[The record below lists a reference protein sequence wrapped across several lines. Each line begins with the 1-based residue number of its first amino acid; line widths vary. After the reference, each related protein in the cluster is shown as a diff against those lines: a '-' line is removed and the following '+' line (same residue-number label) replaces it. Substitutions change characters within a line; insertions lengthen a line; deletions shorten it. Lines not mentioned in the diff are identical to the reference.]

1 MTKARLKATLAELQW
16 MTDHQISC
24 SCNEIRKTARAALTL
39 IQKQER
45 ERERKWKIFGR

>member
-24 SCNEIRKTARAALTL
+24 SCNEIRKTARAALVL

-45 ERERKWKIFGR
+45 EGKRKWKIFGK